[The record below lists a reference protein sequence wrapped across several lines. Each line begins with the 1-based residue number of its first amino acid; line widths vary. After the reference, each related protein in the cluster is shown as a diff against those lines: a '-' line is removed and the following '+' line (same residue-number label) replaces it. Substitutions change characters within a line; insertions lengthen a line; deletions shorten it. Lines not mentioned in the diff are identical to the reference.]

1 MSCQPAKQSAQI
13 RGWTAAIASVITAI
27 ALPVLAQLNILL
39 FSADVSAQTS
49 NWPTK
54 PVRWIN
60 PFPAGGGT
68 DVFARPMA
76 GKIGVALGQ
85 TIIIENMGGAAG
97 TLGAA
102 AAARAEADGYT
113 FFVGAIHHTIA
124 ESLYVNKPYKL
135 EQAFVP
141 ITVFAYVPHVLVVH
155 PKLGFKTVDD
165 LVKYAKANPGKL
177 NFGSAGSG
185 ASHHVAGELF
195 KKLAGI
201 DMVHVPY
208 KGVGPMM
215 QDLLGGQVDLAFDT
229 LSSSSP
235 QIRGGKLVA
244 LGVTSAQ
251 RSPAFP
257 DVPTMIQS
265 GYKTFDMTTWYALWG
280 IKGTPQ
286 PILDRMYAEAVKA
299 LNDPETQKLWAMQGA
314 TVGAQ
319 SPKEFSAFIS
329 SEITKW
335 GKVVKDSNIKID
347 N

>member
-1 MSCQPAKQSAQI
+1 MNRRKLLSMLPAAALGLPAFSA
-13 RGWTAAIASVITAI
+13 
-27 ALPVLAQLNILL
+27 LAQGG
-39 FSADVSAQTS
+39 

-54 PVRWIN
+54 PIKWIN

-76 GKIGVALGQ
+76 AKIGVSLGQ
-85 TIIIENMGGAAG
+85 SVYIENLGGAAG
-97 TLGAA
+97 TVGAGVA
-102 AAARAEADGYT
+102 AKANPDGYT

-124 ESLYVNKPYKL
+124 ESLYHNRGYKL
-135 EQAFVP
+135 EVDFVP
-141 ITVFAYVPHVLVVH
+141 ITVFAFVPNVLVVH
-155 PKLGFKTVDD
+155 PKLGIKTVDEF
-165 LVKYAKANPGKL
+165 VKYAKANPGKL

-185 ASHHVAGELF
+185 ASHHMAAELF
-195 KKLAGI
+195 KRLAGI

-215 QDLLGGQVDLAFDT
+215 QDLLGGQVDLCFDS

-235 QIRGGKLVA
+235 QIKAGKLIA
-244 LGVTSAQ
+244 LAITSNT

-257 DVPTMIQS
+257 DLPTMAEA
-265 GYKTFDMTTWYALWG
+265 GYKGFEVTTWYALWG

-286 PILDRMYAEAVKA
+286 PIIDKMYAENVKA
-299 LNDPETQKLWAMQGA
+299 LADPEIKKIWETQGA
-314 TVGAQ
+314 TLGGLP
-319 SPKEFSAFIS
+319 PKEFAAFIS
-329 SEITKW
+329 SEIAKW

>member
-1 MSCQPAKQSAQI
+1 MN
-13 RGWTAAIASVITAI
+13 RR
-27 ALPVLAQLNILL
+27 ILL
-39 FSADVSAQTS
+39 STACWLVATALLSPVSGFAQS

-54 PVRWIN
+54 SIKWVN

-76 GKIGVALGQ
+76 AKVGASLGQ
-85 TIIIENMGGAAG
+85 SVYIENLGGAAG
-97 TLGAA
+97 TVGAA
-102 AAARAEADGYT
+102 AAAKAVPDGYT

-124 ESLYVNKPYKL
+124 ESLYLKKPYKL
-135 EQAFVP
+135 EQDFVP
-141 ITVFAYVPHVLVVH
+141 ITVFAYVPNVLVVH
-155 PKLGFKTVDD
+155 PRFGFKTVDD

-185 ASHHVAGELF
+185 ASHHMAGELF

-208 KGVGPMM
+208 KGIGPMM
-215 QDLLGGQVDLAFDT
+215 QDLLGGQVDLCFDS

-235 QIRGGKLVA
+235 QIKAGKLIPLA
-244 LGVTSAQ
+244 ITSAT

-257 DVPTMIQS
+257 DLPTMAEA
-265 GYKTFDMTTWYALWG
+265 GYQGFEVTTWYALWG

-286 PILDRMYAEAVKA
+286 PIIDKMYAESVKA
-299 LNDPETQKLWAMQGA
+299 LNDPDIKKIWESQGA
-314 TVGAQ
+314 TIGGQ
-319 SPKEFSAFIS
+319 PPKEFAAFIS
-329 SEITKW
+329 SEIAKW
-335 GKVVKDSNIKID
+335 GKVVKDSDIKID

>member
-1 MSCQPAKQSAQI
+1 MSCKPAKQSAQI
-13 RGWTAAIASVITAI
+13 SGWAAAMAGRILGI
-27 ALPVLAQLNILL
+27 ALPVLALLSIPL
-39 FSADVSAQTS
+39 FSANVSAQTS

-286 PILDRMYAEAVKA
+286 PILDRMHVEAVKA

>member
-1 MSCQPAKQSAQI
+1 MN
-13 RGWTAAIASVITAI
+13 RR
-27 ALPVLAQLNILL
+27 ILL
-39 FSADVSAQTS
+39 STACWLVATALLSPVSGFAQS

-54 PVRWIN
+54 SIKWVN

-76 GKIGVALGQ
+76 AKVGASLGQ
-85 TIIIENMGGAAG
+85 SVYIENLGGAAG
-97 TLGAA
+97 TVGAA
-102 AAARAEADGYT
+102 AAAKAVPDGYT

-124 ESLYVNKPYKL
+124 ESLYLKKPYKL
-135 EQAFVP
+135 EQDFVP
-141 ITVFAYVPHVLVVH
+141 ITVFAYVPNVLVVH
-155 PKLGFKTVDD
+155 PRFGFKTVDD

-185 ASHHVAGELF
+185 ASHHMAGELF

-208 KGVGPMM
+208 KGIGPMM
-215 QDLLGGQVDLAFDT
+215 QDLLGGQVDLCFDS

-235 QIRGGKLVA
+235 QIKAGKLIPLA
-244 LGVTSAQ
+244 ITSAT

-257 DVPTMIQS
+257 DLPTMAEA
-265 GYKTFDMTTWYALWG
+265 GYQGFEVTTWYALWG

-286 PILDRMYAEAVKA
+286 PIIDKMYAESVKA
-299 LNDPETQKLWAMQGA
+299 LNDPDIKKIWESQGA
-314 TVGAQ
+314 TIGGQ
-319 SPKEFSAFIS
+319 PPKEFAAFIS
-329 SEITKW
+329 SEIAKW